1 MAELRRMARAL
12 SRGGNGPWVANRTA
26 LRSTTSTPVH
36 LVEVPPPHRRALG
49 IEDDVEGVLD
59 ILGAE
64 RGPVVELDVT
74 PEVEDVRRHV
84 GQVPAL
90 GERGTILRP
99 ESKAV
104 SLVAVLESLAR
115 GEVSSW

>member
-64 RGPVVELDVT
+64 RGPVVELDVKPYVVT
-74 PEVEDVRRHV
+74 FGRSHRS
-84 GQVPAL
+84 ASA
-90 GERGTILRP
+90 GTILRP

-104 SLVAVLESLAR
+104 SLVAVVESLGR